1 MKHFNRLF
9 ILGAALIVSTVSFG
23 QFWTEDFSDN
33 TKYTVTLGGEGNDG
47 TADYFQRTDGS
58 NINKTYT
65 NTSGFFF
72 AGQDIDDANTNGWTS
87 ASPSQLTWA
96 DIDISGKSQ
105 IIFSVDVGSTAT
117 NRIDNNDYLLFEYS
131 IDGGNWIKLLAFEN
145 DGTQFN
151 TFFQEDTNF
160 DGNGDGTII
169 TSALG
174 SFQKP
179 IVGSG
184 LKLSIRFTA
193 AVDAGDEDFAIDNLK
208 LTEGA
213 LNSKPVISNI
223 AYSPIYIQSSTTV
236 NISAEVTDADGTI
249 TQVGLVWGTDK
260 DVLTNPILMTNGG
273 SGNIYTSITPIPAQA
288 NGTTVYFALA
298 AVDNEPDTT
307 LTSPQSYTVTDPK
320 TATLPYTQE
329 FSANLGDFYSYS
341 ASGDTKKWGF
351 SNGYAIMNGF
361 NSGELERDFLI
372 TPAFDF
378 TTTQNEVISF
388 KTWKRFG
395 TGDNTDKYLKLMYST
410 DYAGIGDATA
420 ATWTEV
426 SGVTMATELQVWT
439 KTEDIDVSMVTG
451 SKVHFAFVYNYAADY
466 VQWQV
471 DSVVVKENVPTA
483 IAKNHAF
490 ATIVNTVVS
499 NNLII
504 QSENAV
510 QLRIYNL
517 AGREVKS
524 VGYAKGEVSLSSL
537 PKGIYIVKLTQGNN
551 IITRRISKQ

>member
-9 ILGAALIVSTVSFG
+9 LLGAALVVSTVSFG
-23 QFWTEDFSDN
+23 QFWTEDFSNN

-72 AGQDIDDANTNGWTS
+72 AGQDIDDGGWTGS
-87 ASPSQLTWA
+87 AKPSQLTWA
-96 DIDISGKSQ
+96 DIDISGKTQ
-105 IIFSVDVGSTAT
+105 LFFSVNIGSTAT
-117 NRIDNNDYLLFEYS
+117 AKIDNNDYLLFEYS
-131 IDGGNWIKLLAFEN
+131 IDGGDWTKLLAFEN
-145 DGTQFN
+145 DGTTFN
-151 TFFQEDTNF
+151 TFFMEDTNF
-160 DGNGDGTII
+160 DGDGDGTII

-193 AVDAGDEDFAIDNLK
+193 AVDAGDEDFAINNLK
-208 LTEGA
+208 LSEGA

-223 AYSPIYIQSSTTV
+223 AFSPLYIQSTTAV

-249 TQVGLVWGTDK
+249 AQVGLVWGTDK
-260 DVLTNPILMTNGG
+260 DVLTNPILMSNGG

-288 NGTTVYFALA
+288 DGVTVYYALA

-307 LTSPQSYTVTDPK
+307 LTSPQSYTVFDPK
-320 TATLPYTQE
+320 TATMPYTQE
-329 FSANLGDFYSYS
+329 FSADLGDFYAFS
-341 ASGDTKKWGF
+341 ASGDTKKWGY
-351 SNGYAIMNGF
+351 SSGSALMNGHL
-361 NSGELERDFLI
+361 SGELQRDFLI

-388 KTWKRFG
+388 KTWRRYG
-395 TGDNTDKYLKLMYST
+395 SDNADKYLKLMYST
-410 DYAGIGDATA
+410 NYAGVGDATT

-426 SGVTMATELQVWT
+426 PGVTMATTDQVWT
-439 KTEDIDVSMVTG
+439 KTEDVDVSMISGTNVR
-451 SKVHFAFVYNYAADY
+451 FAFVYNYAADY
-466 VQWQV
+466 VQWEV

-504 QSENAV
+504 QSDNAV

-524 VGYAKGEVSLSSL
+524 VDNVKGEVSLSSL
-537 PKGIYIVKLTQGNN
+537 PKGIYIVKLTQGKN

>member
-471 DSVVVKENVPTA
+471 DSVVVKENVPTS

-504 QSENAV
+504 LSENAV